1 MNEIAEGWRVS
12 GIGLLSVFGVLL
24 LFYIMLQVLMKLFPV
39 KDENDSH

>member
-12 GIGLLSVFGVLL
+12 GIGLLSVFGVLF
-24 LFYIMLQVLMKLFPV
+24 LFYITLHVLMKLFPG

>member
-24 LFYIMLQVLMKLFPV
+24 LFYVMLHILMTVFPG
-39 KDENDSH
+39 KDENDAR